1 MSTQNQTAC
10 LNTAH
15 AQAGDACLTV
25 YYDGSCPL
33 CTFEINHYA
42 SQQGSEHLSFV
53 DVSRPGTSIGPD
65 LPVQDAM
72 ARFHVRQRDGRL
84 ISGARAFTAI
94 WQQLPRWRW
103 AARLANLPG
112 VMMALEIAYKLFL
125 PARPLLSRLSAGL
138 GASAA
143 PGTGTGK

>member
-1 MSTQNQTAC
+1 MSTQNKTAW
-10 LNTAH
+10 LD
-15 AQAGDACLTV
+15 AGDAQAEDASLTV

-42 SQQGSEHLSFV
+42 TQQGSDHLCFV
-53 DVSRPGTSIGPD
+53 DVSRAGTSIGPD
-65 LPVQDAM
+65 LAVQDAM

-84 ISGARAFTAI
+84 VSGARAFTAI

-112 VMMALEIAYKLFL
+112 VMMALELAYKLFL
-125 PARPLLSRLSAGL
+125 PARPLLSRLAAAL
-138 GASAA
+138 GASAV